1 MQAHIKWGRIMKTK
15 SISKILVDYILYICL
30 VMMIVIIAVISPSFV
45 SVRVLSDV
53 LIQSAPKVLLAMGM
67 LVVIIS
73 GGMDMTVGRLAG
85 LGAVVAG
92 SLAQTSDYYIK
103 FWPHLQEMP
112 LIVPILLS
120 ALVGALSGVVTG
132 LVISKLHVPAFLA
145 GLGIQMIIYGG
156 NLLLLETAPNNSQP
170 LAGFQDSFTKFGTGS
185 VMGINY
191 LVIVAVII
199 MCAVYVL
206 LNRTTLG
213 KNIYATGG
221 NREAAKVAGINI
233 FRIDMFVYILSG
245 MLAAFAGCMMAARTG
260 SATAA
265 YAEGY
270 EMDAIAS
277 CIIGGASFAGGIGN
291 VPGTF
296 LGVIIFSV
304 INYGLTFIG
313 LSSYWQY
320 IVKGLIIVVA
330 VALDM
335 RKYASQQ

>member
-1 MQAHIKWGRIMKTK
+1 MKNNNAMK
-15 SISKILVDYILYICL
+15 FLVDNILYVCL
-30 VMMIVIIAVISPSFV
+30 LIMIVVIAIISPSFV

-53 LIQSAPKVLLAMGM
+53 LIQSAPKILLAMGM

-85 LGAVVAG
+85 IGAVVAG
-92 SLAQTSDYYIK
+92 TFAQTADYYIK
-103 FWPHLQEMP
+103 FWPNIGEMP
-112 LIVPILLS
+112 VFVPVLISI
-120 ALVGALSGVVTG
+120 LVGMISGAITG
-132 LVISKLHVPAFLA
+132 FIISRLNVPAFLA
-145 GLGIQMIIYGG
+145 GVGLQLILYGA
-156 NLLLLETAPNNSQP
+156 NLLYLKKAPNSSQP
-170 LAGFQDSFTKFGTGS
+170 LAGFTKAFSSFGTGS
-185 VMGINY
+185 IAGINY
-191 LVIVAVII
+191 LVIVAVLVMIG
-199 MCAVYVL
+199 VYIL
-206 LNRTTLG
+206 LNLTTLG
-213 KNIYATGG
+213 KNIYAVGG
-221 NREAAKVAGINI
+221 NREAAKVAGIDT
-233 FRIDMFVYILSG
+233 FRIDMFVYVFSG
-245 MLAAFAGCMMAARTG
+245 ALAALAGCMMAARTG

-291 VPGTF
+291 VPGAF

-320 IVKGLIIVVA
+320 IVKGIIIVVA

-335 RKYASQQ
+335 RKYAKSH

>member
-1 MQAHIKWGRIMKTK
+1 MKK
-15 SISKILVDYILYICL
+15 NKGAKDFLLDHILYVAL
-30 VMMIVIIAVISPSFV
+30 LLMIVVIAIISPSFI
-45 SVRVLSDV
+45 SARVLSDV
-53 LIQSAPKVLLAMGM
+53 LIQSAPKTLLAMGM

-92 SLAQTSDYYIK
+92 TFAQTATYYLK
-103 FWPHLQEMP
+103 LWPNLPEVP
-112 LIVPILLS
+112 LIVPILITI
-120 ALVGALSGVVTG
+120 ALGALSGAITG
-132 LVISKLHVPAFLA
+132 FVISKLKVPAFLA
-145 GLGIQMIIYGG
+145 GLGLQLILYGA
-156 NLLLLETAPNNSQP
+156 NLLYLKKAPNNSQP
-170 LAGFQDSFTKFGTGS
+170 LAGFKESFTNFGTGS
-185 VMGINY
+185 IAGVSY
-191 LVIVAVII
+191 TVIVAI
-199 MCAVYVL
+199 AVMIATYIL
-206 LNRTTLG
+206 LNKTTLG

-221 NREAAKVAGINI
+221 NREAAKVAGINT
-233 FRIDMFVYILSG
+233 FKVDMFIYILSG
-245 MLAAFAGCMMAARTG
+245 CLAAFAGLMMAARTG

-304 INYGLTFIG
+304 INYGLTFVG
-313 LSSYWQY
+313 LSSYWQF

-335 RKYASQQ
+335 RKYSQKK

>member
-1 MQAHIKWGRIMKTK
+1 M
-15 SISKILVDYILYICL
+15 VDKILYICL
-30 VMMIVIIAVISPSFV
+30 VLMIIIIAIISPSFI
-45 SVRVLSDV
+45 SLRVLSDV

-67 LVVIIS
+67 LVVIIA

-92 SLAQTSDYYIK
+92 TFAQTYDYYLK
-103 FWPHLQEMP
+103 FWPNLPELP
-112 LIVPILLS
+112 IIVPM
-120 ALVGALSGVVTG
+120 LVSIAVGLVSGAITG
-132 LVISKLHVPAFLA
+132 FVISKLHVPAFLA
-145 GLGIQMIIYGG
+145 GLGLQLIIYGG
-156 NLLLLETAPNNSQP
+156 NLLFLKKAPNNSQP
-170 LAGFQDSFTKFGTGS
+170 LAGYKQSFTKFGTGS
-185 VMGINY
+185 VIGINY
-191 LVIVAVII
+191 LVLVAI
-199 MCAVYVL
+199 AVMIFTYIL
-206 LNRTTLG
+206 LNKTTLG

-221 NREAAKVAGINI
+221 NREAAKVSGINV
-233 FRIDMFVYILSG
+233 FHVDMFVYLLSG
-245 MLAAFAGCMMAARTG
+245 ALAAFAGCMMAARTG
-260 SATAA
+260 SATAV

-320 IVKGLIIVVA
+320 IVKGLIIIVA

-335 RKYASQQ
+335 RKYASKS

>member
-1 MQAHIKWGRIMKTK
+1 MKGK
-15 SISKILVDYILYICL
+15 NIVKILMDNILYICL
-30 VMMIVIIAVISPSFV
+30 LAMIIIIAIISPSFV

-53 LIQSAPKVLLAMGM
+53 LIQSAPKILLAMGM

-85 LGAVVAG
+85 IGAVMAG
-92 SLAQTSDYYIK
+92 TFAQTSDYYLK
-103 FWPHLQEMP
+103 FWPGIGEMP
-112 LIVPILLS
+112 LIVPILVSL
-120 ALVGALSGVVTG
+120 AVGAMSGVITG
-132 LVISKLHVPAFLA
+132 LVISKLNVPPFLA
-145 GLGIQMIIYGG
+145 GVGLQLVLYGG
-156 NLLLLETAPNNSQP
+156 NLLLLKKAPNNNQP
-170 LAGFQDSFTKFGTGS
+170 LAGFKTSFTAFGTGS
-185 VMGINY
+185 FMGINY
-191 LVIVAVII
+191 LALVAIAVMVVIFI
-199 MCAVYVL
+199 L

-221 NREAAKVAGINI
+221 NRMAAKVAGINT

-245 MLAAFAGCMMAARTG
+245 VLAAFAGCMMAARTG

-320 IVKGLIIVVA
+320 IVKGLIIVFA

-335 RKYASQQ
+335 RKYASGS

>member
-1 MQAHIKWGRIMKTK
+1 MKTN
-15 SISKILVDYILYICL
+15 KIVKYMVDKILYICL
-30 VMMIVIIAVISPSFV
+30 VLMIIIIAIISPSFI
-45 SVRVLSDV
+45 SLRVLSDV

-67 LVVIIS
+67 LVVIIA

-92 SLAQTSDYYIK
+92 TFAQTYDYYLK
-103 FWPHLQEMP
+103 FWPNLPELP
-112 LIVPILLS
+112 IIVPM
-120 ALVGALSGVVTG
+120 LVSIAVGLVSGAITG
-132 LVISKLHVPAFLA
+132 FVISKLHVPAFLA
-145 GLGIQMIIYGG
+145 GLGLQLIIYGG
-156 NLLLLETAPNNSQP
+156 NLLFLKKAPNNSQP
-170 LAGFQDSFTKFGTGS
+170 LAGYKQSFTKFGTGS
-185 VMGINY
+185 VIGINY
-191 LVIVAVII
+191 LVLVAI
-199 MCAVYVL
+199 AVMIFTYIL
-206 LNRTTLG
+206 LNKTTLG

-221 NREAAKVAGINI
+221 NREAAKVSGINV
-233 FRIDMFVYILSG
+233 FHVDMFVYLLSG
-245 MLAAFAGCMMAARTG
+245 ALAAFAGCMMAARTG
-260 SATAA
+260 SATAV

-320 IVKGLIIVVA
+320 IVKGLIIIVA

-335 RKYASQQ
+335 RKYASKS

>member
-1 MQAHIKWGRIMKTK
+1 MITNRTK
-15 SISKILVDYILYICL
+15 KIILDNILYICL
-30 VMMIVIIAVISPSFV
+30 LTMIVVIAIIQPTFV
-45 SVRVLSDV
+45 SLRVLSDV
-53 LIQSAPKVLLAMGM
+53 LIQSAPKIILAMGM

-92 SLAQTSDYYIK
+92 TLAQTSDYYLK
-103 FWPHLQEMP
+103 FWP
-112 LIVPILLS
+112 
-120 ALVGALSGVVTG
+120 ALSELPTAVPFLVSVGIGAMFGCVTG
-132 LVISKLHVPAFLA
+132 IIISKFKVPAFLA
-145 GLGIQMIIYGG
+145 GLGLQLVIYGG
-156 NLLLLETAPNNSQP
+156 NLLYLKKAPNNSQP
-170 LAGFQDSFTKFGTGS
+170 LAGYTSRFTNFGVGS
-185 VMGINY
+185 WFGVNY
-191 LVIVAVII
+191 LVFIAVVVMVVIYI
-199 MCAVYVL
+199 L

-221 NREAAKVAGINI
+221 NREAATVAGINT
-233 FRIDMFVYILSG
+233 FKIDLFVYILSG
-245 MLAAFAGCMMAARTG
+245 MLAAFAGCMLAARTG
-260 SATAA
+260 SATAS

-296 LGVIIFSV
+296 LGVVIFSV
-304 INYGLTFIG
+304 ISYGLTFIG

-320 IVKGLIIVVA
+320 IVKGLIIIIA

-335 RKYASQQ
+335 KKYASQD

>member
-1 MQAHIKWGRIMKTK
+1 MKNK
-15 SISKILVDYILYICL
+15 NISKLIVDNILYICL
-30 VMMIVIIAVISPSFV
+30 ILMIIIIAIISPSFI
-45 SVRVLSDV
+45 SGRVLSDV
-53 LIQSAPKVLLAMGM
+53 LIQSAPKILLAMGM
-67 LVVIIS
+67 LVVIIA

-92 SLAQTSDYYIK
+92 TLAQTSDYYLK
-103 FWPHLQEMP
+103 FWPGLGELP
-112 LIVPILLS
+112 LFVPLLVTV
-120 ALVGALSGVVTG
+120 LTG
-132 LVISKLHVPAFLA
+132 LFCGAITGIIISKLRVPAFLA
-145 GLGIQMIIYGG
+145 GVGLQLVIYGG
-156 NLLLLETAPNNSQP
+156 NLLLLKKAPNNSQP
-170 LAGFQDSFTKFGTGS
+170 LAGYKVSFTNFGTGS
-185 VMGINY
+185 IMGVNY
-191 LVIVAVII
+191 MVIVAVLVMI
-199 MCAVYVL
+199 AVYIL
-206 LNRTTLG
+206 LNHTTLG

-221 NREAAKVAGINI
+221 NRDAAKVAGINI
-233 FRIDMFVYILSG
+233 FKIDMFVYLLSG
-245 MLAAFAGCMMAARTG
+245 ALAAFAGCMMAARTG

-277 CIIGGASFAGGIGN
+277 CIIGGASFTGGIGN

-320 IVKGLIIVVA
+320 IVKGLIIIVA

-335 RKYASQQ
+335 RKYASQN

>member
-1 MQAHIKWGRIMKTK
+1 MKGK
-15 SISKILVDYILYICL
+15 SVSKILVDNILYICL
-30 VMMIVIIAVISPSFV
+30 LIMIIVIAVISPSFL
-45 SVRVLSDV
+45 SGRVLSDV
-53 LIQSAPKVLLAMGM
+53 LIQSAPKILLAMGM
-67 LVVIIS
+67 LVVIVA

-92 SLAQTSDYYIK
+92 TLAQTSDYYLK
-103 FWPHLQEMP
+103 FWQSFPELP
-112 LIVPILLS
+112 LWIPLAAAVVLGLLC
-120 ALVGALSGVVTG
+120 GAVTG
-132 LVISKLHVPAFLA
+132 LIISKLQVPAFLA
-145 GLGIQMIIYGG
+145 GVGLQLIIYGA
-156 NLLLLETAPNNSQP
+156 NLLYLKKAPNNSQP
-170 LAGFQDSFTKFGTGS
+170 LAGFKDSFTSFGTGK

-191 LVIVAVII
+191 LVLVAVVVMILI
-199 MCAVYVL
+199 YIL

-221 NREAAKVAGINI
+221 NREAAKVAGINV
-233 FRIDMFVYILSG
+233 FRIDMFVYMLSG
-245 MLAAFAGCMMAARTG
+245 ALAAFAGCMMAARTG
-260 SATAA
+260 SATAV

-277 CIIGGASFAGGIGN
+277 CIIGGASFTGGIGN

-320 IVKGLIIVVA
+320 IVKGLIIIVA

-335 RKYASQQ
+335 RKYMSKS

>member
-1 MQAHIKWGRIMKTK
+1 
-15 SISKILVDYILYICL
+15 
-30 VMMIVIIAVISPSFV
+30 MIIIIAIISPSFI
-45 SVRVLSDV
+45 SGRVLSDV
-53 LIQSAPKVLLAMGM
+53 LIQSAPKILLAMGM
-67 LVVIIS
+67 LVVIIA

-92 SLAQTSDYYIK
+92 TLAQTSDYYLK
-103 FWPHLQEMP
+103 FWPGLGELP
-112 LIVPILLS
+112 LFVPLLVTV
-120 ALVGALSGVVTG
+120 LTG
-132 LVISKLHVPAFLA
+132 LFCGAITGIIISKLRVPAFLA
-145 GLGIQMIIYGG
+145 GVGLQLVIYGG
-156 NLLLLETAPNNSQP
+156 NLLLLKKAPNNSQP
-170 LAGFQDSFTKFGTGS
+170 LAGYKVSFTNFGTGS
-185 VMGINY
+185 IMGVNY
-191 LVIVAVII
+191 MVIVAVLVMI
-199 MCAVYVL
+199 AVYIL
-206 LNRTTLG
+206 LNHTTLG

-221 NREAAKVAGINI
+221 NRDAAKVAGINI
-233 FRIDMFVYILSG
+233 FKIDMFVYLLSG
-245 MLAAFAGCMMAARTG
+245 ALAAFAGCMMAARTG

-277 CIIGGASFAGGIGN
+277 CIIGGASFTGGIGN

-320 IVKGLIIVVA
+320 IVKGLIIIVA

-335 RKYASQQ
+335 RKYASQN